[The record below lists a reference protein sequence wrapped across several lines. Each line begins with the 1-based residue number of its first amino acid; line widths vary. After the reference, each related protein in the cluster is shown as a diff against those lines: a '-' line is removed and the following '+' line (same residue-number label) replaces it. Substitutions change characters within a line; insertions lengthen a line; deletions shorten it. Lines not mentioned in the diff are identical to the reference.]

1 MKTLFYGGS
10 VLPMEGPERAQA
22 LLIEDGR
29 VRAAGALRMWS
40 LAWSPLPNL
49 REKPCY
55 PLLWTATATSQP
67 WPRPWGCASSP
78 GAETLGRSP
87 SG

>member
-29 VRAAGALRMWS
+29 VRAAGAL
-40 LAWSPLPNL
+40 
-49 REKPCY
+49 EDVE
-55 PLLWTATATSQP
+55 P
-67 WPRPWGCASSP
+67 WPLEPAG
-78 GAETLGRSP
+78 
-87 SG
+87 